1 MDKFL
6 GSNEAAEGKMT
17 CKNKEPVSSEIEE
30 IASEPRMEE
39 IASEPRMEGN
49 PVLATG
55 VTTPSLL
62 VRNAT
67 LSKPMLLYLHFN
79 LPKVCNHH
87 GEEAFHIHKYSYPHM
102 FKSK

>member
-1 MDKFL
+1 
-6 GSNEAAEGKMT
+6 MT

-39 IASEPRMEGN
+39 IASEPRMEGS

-62 VRNAT
+62 ARNAT
-67 LSKPMLLYLHFN
+67 LSFGAKKPTVHPWTIVEQGACTF
-79 LPKVCNHH
+79 
-87 GEEAFHIHKYSYPHM
+87 IS
-102 FKSK
+102 